1 MSTVPTN
8 DEQLWAEVSARYAR
22 TALQV
27 LGTEQSA
34 AADPCCGPTCC
45 KPTAAATPPVESR
58 KALPVVE
65 AEQTAG
71 CCGPSCCSTDTR
83 DASVIT
89 SDLYTQAE
97 LGTIP
102 LAAAL
107 ASLGCG
113 NPTALAELSPGE
125 RVLDLGS
132 GGGIDVLLS
141 ARRVGPSGFAYG
153 LDMTDA
159 MLELAERN
167 RAEAG
172 LENVRFLRGIIENI
186 PLPPESVDVV
196 ISNRVI
202 NLSADKGQ
210 VLREAFR
217 VLAPGGRFAISDI
230 VFQGRIPQVLRA
242 DMESWAGCIAGALEE
257 ETYRALLASAG
268 FTNIEVEVTRRYAL
282 QDIVENGA
290 QASLAALGEAELMDV
305 DGRFVSAFIRAQK
318 SVRV

>member
-8 DEQLWAEVSARYAR
+8 DEQLRAEVSAHYAR

-27 LGTEQSA
+27 LGTEQPT
-34 AADPCCGPTCC
+34 AADPCCSPTCC
-45 KPTAAATPPVESR
+45 TLTPTVGVESR
-58 KALPVVE
+58 KALPIVE
-65 AEQTAG
+65 AEQTSG
-71 CCGPSCCSTDTR
+71 CCGSSCCSTDTR

-102 LAAAL
+102 VAAAL

-141 ARRVGPSGFAYG
+141 ASRVRPTGFAYG

-172 LENVRFLRGIIENI
+172 LENVRFLKGIIEDI
-186 PLPPESVDVV
+186 PLPAQSVDVV
-196 ISNRVI
+196 ISNCVI
-202 NLSADKGQ
+202 NLSADKGK
-210 VLREAFR
+210 VLR
-217 VLAPGGRFAISDI
+217 
-230 VFQGRIPQVLRA
+230 Q

-257 ETYRALLASAG
+257 ETYKDLLRGAG
-268 FTNIEVEVTRRYAL
+268 FTDIEVEVTRRY
-282 QDIVENGA
+282 
-290 QASLAALGEAELMDV
+290 SLG
-305 DGRFVSAFIRAQK
+305 
-318 SVRV
+318 

>member
-8 DEQLWAEVSARYAR
+8 DEQLRAEVSARYAR

-27 LGTEQSA
+27 LGTEQPA
-34 AADPCCGPTCC
+34 ASDPCCAPTCC
-45 KPTAAATPPVESR
+45 TPTATAPAESR
-58 KALPVVE
+58 KALPGVE

-102 LAAAL
+102 VAAAL

-141 ARRVGPSGFAYG
+141 ARRVGPTGFAYG

-172 LENVRFLRGIIENI
+172 VENARFLRGIIEHI
-186 PLPPESVDVV
+186 PLAPESVDVV
-196 ISNRVI
+196 ISNCVI

-210 VLREAFR
+210 VLREA
-217 VLAPGGRFAISDI
+217 
-230 VFQGRIPQVLRA
+230 
-242 DMESWAGCIAGALEE
+242 
-257 ETYRALLASAG
+257 
-268 FTNIEVEVTRRYAL
+268 
-282 QDIVENGA
+282 
-290 QASLAALGEAELMDV
+290 
-305 DGRFVSAFIRAQK
+305 
-318 SVRV
+318 